1 MPAAKGPNRVAF
13 KGPNNRNNRGWVVG
27 MPGWGRGAASSR
39 GERKIRLGKLKER
52 GTRRGEPWFGGRPY
66 RGLCGV
72 FAWGPV
78 PGKPVTGSGRVQ
90 HQRATRGS
98 NTRGAT
104 HGCKK
109 GATPGSVGYSA
120 VSGVDAASPGRATHG
135 GHGMENPKTNT
146 IFWNCAAV
154 IDAPPVRRPHR
165 GDPARGLWNHSR

>member
-90 HQRATRGS
+90 HQRATPESDTGEQHEGCNARVQKGS
-98 NTRGAT
+98 NTRFRGIFSCKRG
-104 HGCKK
+104 GC
-109 GATPGSVGYSA
+109 GEPWPG
-120 VSGVDAASPGRATHG
+120 
-135 GHGMENPKTNT
+135 N
-146 IFWNCAAV
+146 
-154 IDAPPVRRPHR
+154 
-165 GDPARGLWNHSR
+165 ARGSRDGESQDEHDLLELCSGHRCTSC